1 MIKQESLPPTQPDA
15 VIKVGRS
22 TSHIFDIR
30 QSLDQARVKPVVLHD
45 KQDFPIPFERAMVT
59 ATQIDPE
66 KALAFDAKISFI
78 PSPKTDT
85 LLQHELPQHF
95 QEANRSDSFTIRAIT
110 FEPTKISNLYA
121 LTHVDGSRHLLF
133 IDAARHEIILSNN
146 YRVIS
151 NDQTEAVTLP
161 DADPAYEVADF
172 KRFVTAYTAVLDVLT
187 RTSEW
192 TGTLVEEPLSRPYII
207 RPVEYKPRPPFNQNL
222 HGNV

>member
-1 MIKQESLPPTQPDA
+1 MIKRETLPPTQPDA
-15 VIKVGRS
+15 IIKVGRS

-30 QSLDQARVKPVVLHD
+30 QSLEQARVKPVVLHD
-45 KQDFPIPFERAMVT
+45 KQDFPLPFERAVVT
-59 ATQIDPE
+59 ATQIDAE

-78 PSPKTDT
+78 PSSKTDI
-85 LLQHELPQHF
+85 LLQQELPQHF
-95 QEANRSDSFTIRAIT
+95 QQANRSDSFTIQAIT

-121 LTHVDGSRHLLF
+121 LTHVDGSRLLLF
-133 IDAARHEIILSNN
+133 IDASGHEIVLSNN

-151 NDQTEAVTLP
+151 NDQTIAVTLP

-172 KRFVTAYTAVLDVLT
+172 KRFITAYTALLDVLS

-207 RPVEYKPRPPFNQNL
+207 RPVEYKPRSPFNQNL

>member
-15 VIKVGRS
+15 IIKVGRS
-22 TSHIFDIR
+22 TSHIFDIK
-30 QSLDQARVKPVVLHD
+30 QSLEQARAMPVVLHD
-45 KQDFPIPFERAMVT
+45 KQDFPLPFERALVT
-59 ATQIDPE
+59 ARQVDPE
-66 KALAFDAKISFI
+66 KALAFDAKVSFI
-78 PSPKTDT
+78 PSSKTDT
-85 LLQHELPQHF
+85 LLQQELPRHF
-95 QEANRSDSFTIRAIT
+95 RDDNGNDSFTIQAIT
-110 FEPTKISNLYA
+110 FEPTTIPHLYA

-133 IDAARHEIILSNN
+133 INASGHEIILSNN
-146 YRVIS
+146 YRVIA
-151 NDQTEAVTLP
+151 NDQTVAVTLP

-172 KRFVTAYTAVLDVLT
+172 KRFITAYTALLDVLS